1 MIFPALEKIED
12 KLKSKFL
19 LTIVVSERA
28 KQLKAA
34 EGHLPAGVTGHPI
47 TAALEE
53 LKDADITID
62 LSHYLEP
69 QELPP
74 ESSALASVAKAP
86 SPAGDD
92 DTEEA
97 EEEPD

>member
-1 MIFPALEKIED
+1 MIFPSLEKIED

-34 EGHLPAGVTGHPI
+34 EGHLPAGDPGHPI

-53 LKDADITID
+53 LKDADITVD
-62 LSHYLEP
+62 LSCYLEP
-69 QELPP
+69 QEIPP
-74 ESSALASVAKAP
+74 ETSALTSVALAP
-86 SPAGDD
+86 SASGDED
-92 DTEEA
+92 AQEA